1 MASNKK
7 NQQKSDLG
15 KFAGMSGTIF
25 KSEVAPAQ
33 PVKGIV
39 GKGQSGTC
47 NASISEQMSA
57 RSLRQYKLEMAEANG
72 EALDEEVL
80 AAELKD
86 GEQRGSDDT
95 ASVA

>member
-25 KSEVAPAQ
+25 KSEVAPAK
-33 PVKGIV
+33 PIKGIV
-39 GKGQSGTC
+39 GKGLPHTC

-57 RSLRQYKLEMAEANG
+57 RSLRQHKLEMAEANG
-72 EALDEEVL
+72 EQVNEDELLDEMNED
-80 AAELKD
+80 ED
-86 GEQRGSDDT
+86 GGENT